1 MNNNNPFQNA
11 ARIPFPNI
19 NNNNNRRLALDR
31 QEAMNVA
38 DIQRAV
44 DEMRREEN
52 AMAPKTPMHRNKR
65 ARMSN

>member
-19 NNNNNRRLALDR
+19 NNNNRRLALDR

-44 DEMRREEN
+44 EEMN
-52 AMAPKTPMHRNKR
+52 AMTPKTPTHRNKR
-65 ARMSN
+65 AQTI